1 MLRTNEVFVATP
13 LPCFILVMTH
23 QHLLRG
29 RSIPQLLSD
38 IVFFRLAYA
47 WDFRLQALGISV
59 LGFESHG
66 VGGILSHELDWC
78 IYSGVLGVKPPALL
92 RVLKS
97 MLLLLKLY
105 LTKR

>member
-1 MLRTNEVFVATP
+1 MLRTNKVFCFDILLYLRVVA
-13 LPCFILVMTH
+13 H
-23 QHLLRG
+23 QYLLRPENSPTTL
-29 RSIPQLLSD
+29 RYSIFSVGLC
-38 IVFFRLAYA
+38 
-47 WDFRLQALGISV
+47 LGFQTPSTRYSV